1 MTSGQGFTLI
11 KTPFMDLLE
20 MGKPATDYLQ
30 SRYGL
35 ILEQQFC
42 ENKRALIDLLQSRFP
57 NLEINER
64 LIDYIDE
71 PRLLLSDERYL
82 IFSLVEK
89 TIFQNIDATLI
100 LLKLGE
106 FELIQQGEQYW
117 LGFKRYP
124 YAELS

>member
-89 TIFQNIDATLI
+89 TIFQNITS
-100 LLKLGE
+100 E
-106 FELIQQGEQYW
+106 
-117 LGFKRYP
+117 RYMWFLTIRWP
-124 YAELS
+124 RIGQ